1 MTVMT
6 VMTVMIE
13 MIEMIEMTELIEMTR
28 RQTARDGQPGAAK
41 DRSVPTGDGA
51 ADVRF
56 RRSDGC
62 AGTVTLACGPV
73 LA

>member
-1 MTVMT
+1 MMASDTV
-6 VMTVMIE
+6 
-13 MIEMIEMTELIEMTR
+13 
-28 RQTARDGQPGAAK
+28 RDGHPAVAE

-62 AGTVTLACGPV
+62 AGTVTLAREPV
-73 LA
+73 RA